1 MKICKKLLT
10 MGISFLLVIST
21 FPIVSNALSSIDSIN
36 GKDKYETSAI
46 IADRQN
52 YTKAILIN
60 VDNSLAD
67 GLSASGLAGVENA
80 PILLTKKDEIPD
92 STLKRLNNVKKVYI
106 IGGNNSI
113 GSKVENLLK
122 EKNIDVER
130 IEGKDRLSTSYKVS
144 DKILELKGTSGN
156 VLVANGFKGEADAI
170 SAASV
175 AFKNEIPVLLTNGS
189 DMPELKIKGDKIF
202 AFGSTNTM
210 SNQLVEKLGATRLG
224 GIDRYETNKKIV
236 QQFYGGAKEFYV
248 ASGSDLVYPLI
259 GSTLAESKPIVLVG
273 NGSNKSIL
281 KGATKITSIGNID
294 ASIITQCLNVTNN
307 VGDTN
312 TGVVKNNTNE
322 EYPLKGMLEQFG
334 LNTTGKFGWDINYGG
349 NENGNELRADGKYYY
364 INKGYA
370 GLGAYAAAFAG
381 EPYKSVIFKNLD
393 PIKIIAG
400 KELLTY
406 EQTKNELVVI
416 RNFLN
421 SFDWRNASDMEK
433 ANRAAKLVIESKY
446 VSGIAHDTNVYGNLV
461 EKRGSCGSFASS
473 FHVLTRLMGMNSIYQ
488 EDGALNHAWNY
499 VQIDGKWY
507 EFDGSEVVLYRTSA
521 EFNFSR
527 LENATK
533 TMPKYYDAKALSVL
547 GFNQ

>member
-10 MGISFLLVIST
+10 MGISLLLVISA
-21 FPIVSNALSSIDSIN
+21 FPIVSNGLSSIDNIN

-80 PILLTKKDEIPD
+80 PILLTKKDDIPD

-113 GSKVENLLK
+113 GSKVDNLLK
-122 EKNIDVER
+122 KKNIEVER

-175 AFKNEIPVLLTNGS
+175 AFKNAIPVLLTNGS

-236 QQFYGGAKEFYV
+236 QQFYGDAKEFYV

-259 GSTLAESKPIVLVG
+259 GSTLTKSKPIVLVG

-281 KGATKITSIGNID
+281 KGATKITSIGNIE
-294 ASIITQCLNVTNN
+294 ASIITQCLNVTNSI
-307 VGDTN
+307 GDTN
-312 TGVVKNNTNE
+312 TGVVKTNTNK
-322 EYPLKGMLEQFG
+322 EYPIKGMLAKFG
-334 LNTTGKFGWDINYGG
+334 LNTTGKIGWDLNYGG
-349 NENGNELRADGKYYY
+349 NGNGVELRADGKYYY
-364 INKGYA
+364 INRGNTA
-370 GLGAYAAAFAG
+370 LGAYAAALAG
-381 EPYKSVIFKNLD
+381 EKYHSLDFGDLD
-393 PIKIIAG
+393 PIEVIAD
-400 KELLTY
+400 KEEISY
-406 EQTKNELVVI
+406 EKAQKEIVVI

-421 SFDWRNASDMEK
+421 SFDWQNASDLEK
-433 ANRAAKLVIESKY
+433 ATRAGKLVTEADY
-446 VSGIAHDTNVYGNLV
+446 VMGNYNIYTNLL
-461 EKRGSCGSFASS
+461 EKKSVCEGFAKSFY
-473 FHVLTRLMGMNSIYQ
+473 VLTRLMGMDSLYQ
-488 EDGALNHAWNY
+488 EDGNLNHAWNY
-499 VQIDGKWY
+499 VKINGKWY
-507 EFDGSEVVLYRTSA
+507 EFDGTEAGSYKNLGIKV
-521 EFNFSR
+521 EFNSSK
-527 LENATK
+527 LEEATK
-533 TMPKYYDAKALSVL
+533 QMPKYYDAKALSVL

>member
-10 MGISFLLVIST
+10 AGISLSIAIST
-21 FPIVSNALSSIDSIN
+21 FPITSNALGSIDSIK

-46 IADRQN
+46 IADKQN

-80 PILLTKKDEIPD
+80 PILLTKKNTIPD

-113 GSKVENLLK
+113 DSIVERYLNG
-122 EKNIDVER
+122 KNINTER

-144 DKILELKGTSGN
+144 EKVLELKGSSGD

-175 AFKNEIPVLLTNGS
+175 AFKNAIPVLLTNGS
-189 DMPELKIKGDKIF
+189 DMPEFKIKGDKVF

-224 GIDRYETNKKIV
+224 GSDRYETNKKII
-236 QQFYGGAKEFYV
+236 QQFYGSTKEFYV

-259 GSTLAESKPIVLVG
+259 GSTLAKSKPIVLVE

-281 KGATKITSIGNID
+281 KGATKITSIGNIYD
-294 ASIITQCLNVTNN
+294 STIKECLNVTNN
-307 VGDTN
+307 VGDAN
-312 TGVVKNNTNE
+312 TGAVKKNTNE
-322 EYPLKGMLEQFG
+322 KYPLKGMLVQLG
-334 LNTTGKFGWDINYGG
+334 LNTTNKAGWDANYGG
-349 NENGNELRADGKYYY
+349 NGHGIELRADGKYYY
-364 INKGYA
+364 INQGEA
-370 GLGAYAAAFAG
+370 SMGAYAAALAG
-381 EPYKSVIFKNLD
+381 EKYHALLFGDLD
-393 PIKIIAG
+393 PITVIAG
-400 KELLTY
+400 REVIPYKEA
-406 EQTKNELVVI
+406 QRELEVI

-421 SFDWRNASDMEK
+421 SFDWKNASDLEK
-433 ANRAAKLVIESKY
+433 ATRVGKLVSEAKY
-446 VSGIAHDTNVYGNLV
+446 GDGGNDVYDNLIGRKGV
-461 EKRGSCGSFASS
+461 CGSFAST
-473 FHVLTRLMGMNSIYQ
+473 FHILTRLMGMNSLYKTGFVSGQ
-488 EDGALNHAWNY
+488 PHAWNY

-507 EFDGSEVVLYRTSA
+507 EFDGSQISKFELQLAFDSY
-521 EFNFSR
+521 R

-533 TMPKYYDAKALSVL
+533 QMHEYYDAKALSSL